1 MLFVFVL
8 KMKSMMRHPMRVVK
22 IRDTIKGKEKKGV
35 RLGVMLFVLDTVS
48 SKVVVHQL
56 PN

>member
-1 MLFVFVL
+1 
-8 KMKSMMRHPMRVVK
+8 MMRHPMRVVK

-35 RLGVMLFVLDTVS
+35 RLGVMLFVLDTVP
-48 SKVVVHQL
+48 SKVVVHHL

>member
-1 MLFVFVL
+1 
-8 KMKSMMRHPMRVVK
+8 MMRHPMGVVK

-48 SKVVVHQL
+48 SKVAVHHL